1 MDSSV
6 SSGVTRRLHAV
17 AYADLVLVQG
27 EREVSLGRVGAG
39 ERCDLGFVDDLL
51 RLRLVVGRF
60 GWSLRLDD
68 VAEELCELVELVGLT
83 DELGT

>member
-1 MDSSV
+1 V
-6 SSGVTRRLHAV
+6 SSRGGARLEDV
-17 AYADLVLVQG
+17 SYADLVLVRG
-27 EREVSLGRVGAG
+27 EQEVSLGRVGAG

-51 RLRLVVGRF
+51 QLQLVVRRF

-68 VAEELCELVELVGLT
+68 VAEELRELVGLVGLG

>member
-1 MDSSV
+1 MNSSL
-6 SSGVTRRLHAV
+6 SSDATVRLESV
-17 AYADLVLVQG
+17 AYADLVLVRG

-39 ERCDLGFVDDLL
+39 QRCDLGFVDDLL
-51 RLRLVVGRF
+51 RLQLVVRRF

-68 VAEELCELVELVGLT
+68 VADELRELVELVGLT

>member
-6 SSGVTRRLHAV
+6 SSAGTVRLEGV
-17 AYADLVLVQG
+17 AYADLVLVRG
-27 EREVSLGRVGAG
+27 EQELSLGRVGAG
-39 ERCDLGFVDDLL
+39 DRCDLGFVDDLL
-51 RLRLVVGRF
+51 RLQLVVRRF

-68 VAEELCELVELVGLT
+68 VAEELRELVELVGLT